1 MFPEYLIE
9 HWLSQENTQTL
20 AVMRA
25 NPGAWG
31 LSFYS
36 SMSAFSFNGDLQD
49 LTLSAHQV
57 KNLFRMWQF

>member
-36 SMSAFSFNGDLQD
+36 SMSAFSFNGEPQ
-49 LTLSAHQV
+49 A
-57 KNLFRMWQF
+57 